1 MRDGRWTGSVRNS
14 MGRHPL
20 GLPAL
25 LRNAPAEPK
34 ACLRSGLSLARAG
47 YGIILSGFAGTILS
61 AHSLRWFHGR
71 DYPISSASAGAW
83 DMGLSYRFREGNR
96 PEPASESPAGVHPAN
111 KYGTILS
118 VSRFT
123 VPAAG
128 VGLSYRI
135 RRDYPIDSSSRVFTV
150 WDYPI
155 GFTGTIQLIAWDY
168 PIGFHGLSYYRARP
182 NRCRQ

>member
-1 MRDGRWTGSVRNS
+1 MRDGSWTGSGRNS

-47 YGIILSGFAGTILS
+47 YGIILSVFAGTIPS
-61 AHSLRWFHGR
+61 IHPPGLRRW
-71 DYPISSASAGAW
+71 DYPIGSASTGAW
-83 DMGLSYRFREGNR
+83 DMGLSYQFREGNR
-96 PEPASESPAGVHPAN
+96 LEPASESPAGVHPIT

-118 VSRFT
+118 VSRLT
-123 VPAAG
+123 THAAG

-135 RRDYPIDSSSRVFTV
+135 RRDYPIGSSSCVLTV

-155 GFTGTIQLIAWDY
+155 GFTGTIRLIAWDY
-168 PIGFHGLSYYRARP
+168 PIGFHGLSYCRVRP
-182 NRCRQ
+182 DRCRQ